1 LIDGLCHSPK
11 VKVIVTSPNTEQP
24 SSAPIR
30 VAIVEDDRA
39 TREGL
44 GMLISGTPGYACVG
58 TFSSVEEALRTLKEA
73 PDVMLLDI
81 QLPGM
86 SGSDGVRVFRE
97 RFPKLEVVMLT
108 VLAEQEK
115 VFESIC
121 NGACGYL
128 LKETPPAR
136 LLEAISEAHA
146 GGAPMS
152 PEIAR
157 LVVALF
163 QKTGPPEKF
172 DYQLTP
178 QELRLLRLLAQGYSY
193 QGASS
198 QLNISVNTVRD
209 HIRSIYDKLHV
220 HSKSEA
226 VSKALR
232 NRLIF

>member
-1 LIDGLCHSPK
+1 M
-11 VKVIVTSPNTEQP
+11 
-24 SSAPIR
+24 
-30 VAIVEDDRA
+30 AIVEDDRG

-44 GMLISGTPGYACVG
+44 GMLINGTPGYRCVG
-58 TFSSVEEALRTLKEA
+58 TFRSVEDALRILKEA
-73 PDVMLLDI
+73 PHVMLLDI

-86 SGSDGVRVFRE
+86 SGSDGVKVFRE

-108 VLAEQEK
+108 VLAEQQK

-128 LKETPPAR
+128 LKETPPAK
-136 LLEAISEAHA
+136 LLEAISEARA

-157 LVVALF
+157 HVVNLF
-163 QKTGPPEKF
+163 QKTGPPEEF
-172 DYQLTP
+172 DDQLTP
-178 QELRLLRLLAQGYSY
+178 QELRLLRLLAEGHSY
-193 QGASS
+193 QGASG